1 MVMMMT
7 AMTNK
12 TTMKPTSVTIPMPLP
27 TRDDY
32 RHGMNKLRHQI
43 DCPVLSPDDQAMA
56 DELRDYDWSAQTRA
70 RTPAMP
76 KPERPTVDDYLKK
89 QYQANMLAR
98 YPEFEATTETDI
110 ATLQHQMSQMYV
122 FNMIVVMLL
131 GLLLILGGWMLL
143 MML

>member
-12 TTMKPTSVTIPMPLP
+12 TTAKFSGGWIATPLP

-32 RHGMNKLRHQI
+32 RDGMNKLRDQI

-56 DELRDYDWSAQTRA
+56 DELRGYEWSAQTRFG
-70 RTPAMP
+70 TPAMP

>member
-7 AMTNK
+7 N
-12 TTMKPTSVTIPMPLP
+12 TTMKKPPNTLNVPVLP
-27 TRDDY
+27 SADDY
-32 RHGMNKLRHQI
+32 RDGMNKLRHRI
-43 DCPVLSPDDQAMA
+43 NCPVLSPDDQAMA

-70 RTPAMP
+70 GTPAMP

-98 YPEFEATTETDI
+98 YPEFEVTTETDI

-122 FNMIVVMLL
+122 FNIVIVLLLAVMLV
-131 GLLLILGGWMLL
+131 GSWLLFL
-143 MML
+143 MA

>member
-27 TRDDY
+27 TRDEY
-32 RHGMNKLRHQI
+32 RDGMNKLRAELN
-43 DCPVLSPDDQAMA
+43 CPVLSLEEDDIA
-56 DELRDYDWSAQTRA
+56 DELRDYDWSAESASLAAQT
-70 RTPAMP
+70 P
-76 KPERPTVDDYLKK
+76 KRPTVSDYLKK

>member
-12 TTMKPTSVTIPMPLP
+12 TTMKPTGGWIPTPLP

-32 RHGMNKLRHQI
+32 RHGMNKLRDQI

-56 DELRDYDWSAQTRA
+56 DELRGYEWSAQTRFG
-70 RTPAMP
+70 TPAMP

>member
-12 TTMKPTSVTIPMPLP
+12 TMTKPTSVTIPMPLP

-32 RHGMNKLRHQI
+32 RDGMNKLRHRI
-43 DCPVLSPDDQAMA
+43 NCPVLSPDDQAMA
-56 DELRDYDWSAQTRA
+56 DELRGYDWSAQTRA
-70 RTPAMP
+70 GTPAMP

-98 YPEFEATTETDI
+98 YPEFECRTDCDI
-110 ATLQHQMSQMYV
+110 TKLKQQVAQMLV
-122 FNMIVVMLL
+122 FNRIVVIFL
-131 GLLLILGGWMLL
+131 GLALISGGWMLL
-143 MML
+143 MMV